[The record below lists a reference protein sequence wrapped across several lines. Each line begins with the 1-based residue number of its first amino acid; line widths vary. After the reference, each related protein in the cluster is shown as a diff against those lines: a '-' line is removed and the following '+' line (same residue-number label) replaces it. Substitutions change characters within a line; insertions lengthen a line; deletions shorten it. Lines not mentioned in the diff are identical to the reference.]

1 MNATYSHIYV
11 HVHIYMYI
19 NTGKPGYVHY
29 ISHDDIYFCYH
40 CFEHGQVYTL
50 KAFNKRTSLAMVQ
63 NGN

>member
-1 MNATYSHIYV
+1 MNATYIHIYV
-11 HVHIYMYI
+11 HVYVI

-29 ISHDDIYFCYH
+29 ISHDDIYFCYC